1 MPDQGV
7 APQQKLITEL
17 KASAHLMLLDPGTFC
32 IFHVPGGQAPNPR
45 TGLPGVRLSLPP
57 IQQQGRVRISTFQED
72 GWIGGVEGAALVR
85 VEGGTAHVLVTVY
98 QAPDG
103 AQEPPRLQVMRLTED
118 LRQAGR
124 REQPVA
130 TSAAPPAAPPAAAQ
144 RDKGGPVEIVA
155 HVHGQGDLGGM
166 LGDWIGQPGSKRWI
180 EGFAIVPP
188 GIPAGSIEYQAVLGR
203 DWLSPWAQGGQFCG
217 SRGMALPILGLRA
230 RLRGEAAETHDV
242 SVTATFV
249 DGSSNGPVEGSA
261 GSQAESFA
269 PLEAFRVELR
279 PRKTVTSNAEP
290 EVEAASVTK
299 PLKREKPR
307 VAAVPEAKSPSA
319 ASAAPSSP
327 SGSRRPASTAAGSG
341 RPGHG
346 RRRAGPPGSAGRTGA
361 SIPAGSA
368 ATAWAA
374 PTTTI
379 SVQ

>member
-1 MPDQGV
+1 MPDQTV

-17 KASAHLMLLDPGTFC
+17 KASAHLMLLDSGTFC

-57 IQQQGRVRISTFQED
+57 VQQQGRVRISTFQED

-85 VEGGTAHVLVTVY
+85 VEGGAAHVLVTVY
-98 QAPDG
+98 HTPDG

-118 LRQAGR
+118 PQQAGR
-124 REQPVA
+124 REQLAVG
-130 TSAAPPAAPPAAAQ
+130 SAAPPTAQPAPLAKK
-144 RDKGGPVEIVA
+144 DGPVEIVA

-166 LGDWIGQPGSKRWI
+166 LGDWIGEPGSKRWV

-242 SVTATFV
+242 SLTATFV
-249 DGSSNGPVEGSA
+249 DGSSSGPVEGSA

-279 PRKTVTSNAEP
+279 PRRTVTSNAEP
-290 EVEAASVTK
+290 EVEPAPGVK
-299 PLKREKPR
+299 PLKRAKPR
-307 VAAVPEAKSPSA
+307 VAAVPEAK
-319 ASAAPSSP
+319 APAKSQAKAT
-327 SGSRRPASTAAGSG
+327 RR
-341 RPGHG
+341 
-346 RRRAGPPGSAGRTGA
+346 
-361 SIPAGSA
+361 
-368 ATAWAA
+368 
-374 PTTTI
+374 
-379 SVQ
+379 

>member
-57 IQQQGRVRISTFQED
+57 MQQQGRVRISTFQED

-85 VEGGTAHVLVTVY
+85 VEGGTAHILVTVY

-118 LRQAGR
+118 PQAGR

-130 TSAAPPAAPPAAAQ
+130 NSAPQPAARPAPQ
-144 RDKGGPVEIVA
+144 PNKGGPVEIVA

-166 LGDWIGQPGSKRWI
+166 LGDWVGEPGSKRWI

-217 SRGMALPILGLRA
+217 SRGMSLPILGLRA

-249 DGSSNGPVEGSA
+249 DGSSSGPVEGSA
-261 GSQAESFA
+261 GSQAESLA
-269 PLEAFRVELR
+269 ALEAFRVELR
-279 PRKTVTSNAEP
+279 PRKTTVSNAEP
-290 EVEAASVTK
+290 EVESAAAAK
-299 PLKREKPR
+299 PPKRAKPP
-307 VAAVPEAKSPSA
+307 VAVAPEAKPRTKSQGKA
-319 ASAAPSSP
+319 
-327 SGSRRPASTAAGSG
+327 
-341 RPGHG
+341 G
-346 RRRAGPPGSAGRTGA
+346 RR
-361 SIPAGSA
+361 
-368 ATAWAA
+368 
-374 PTTTI
+374 
-379 SVQ
+379 